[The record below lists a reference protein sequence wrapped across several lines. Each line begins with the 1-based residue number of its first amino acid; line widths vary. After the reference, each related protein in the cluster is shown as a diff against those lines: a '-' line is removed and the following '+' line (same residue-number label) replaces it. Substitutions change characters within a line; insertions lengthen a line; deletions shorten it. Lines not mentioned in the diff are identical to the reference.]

1 MIHFD
6 YEEAIC
12 DNPVTS
18 FFFPWTA
25 SGCGWIS
32 PIHFAWPLACCRS
45 RLCPNPWPVSTWEYF
60 AQIILLPWDVHWVY
74 EWMYKPI
81 NILCCRGWE
90 VWVWLTL
97 LPWGTE
103 GRGSSLPLC
112 ISCTRGSWKGP
123 KGWFGN
129 TSSPES
135 LSDTETGPCSSSRK
149 DQLGLGCSL
158 KIPVQAEPS
167 YWDVSPALRV

>member
-32 PIHFAWPLACCRS
+32 PIHFAWPLACSGS

-81 NILCCRGWE
+81 
-90 VWVWLTL
+90 
-97 LPWGTE
+97 
-103 GRGSSLPLC
+103 SSAAGAEKCECDWHFSP
-112 ISCTRGSWKGP
+112 GAQKG
-123 KGWFGN
+123 GAA
-129 TSSPES
+129 
-135 LSDTETGPCSSSRK
+135 PCP
-149 DQLGLGCSL
+149 C
-158 KIPVQAEPS
+158 A
-167 YWDVSPALRV
+167 SPAPGGAGRAPKADLETPPPQNHWVTLRQDLVHPLGKTSWV